1 MITDISV
8 QNFQQALI
16 DTSMT
21 KTVVIYFHAQAIPE
35 CAAMTPVLEQMIGA
49 DNPHLD
55 LAKVNVEDPQL
66 QSLATQ
72 LGLKDLPALVSF
84 KDGQPVDI
92 LEGPQ
97 DEAAITQFLSAYQPA
112 EDELLLEQ
120 AKQILGTDPNAAYAL
135 LQQARA
141 IEDKATTRLY
151 LAETALALN
160 KLDETKQLL
169 ASIGMADQ
177 DAQYQHVS
185 ARLTLAEEAAD
196 SPELRELE
204 QKLADEPHS
213 LELKESL
220 AVLLFQAGRQEE
232 ALQHLIEILEQDLSF
247 GEARKH
253 LLDMLT
259 SMGADPIAS
268 QFRRKLY
275 SMLY

>member
-21 KTVVIYFHAQAIPE
+21 KTVVIYFHAQAVPE
-35 CAAMTPVLEQMIGA
+35 CATMTPLIERLIGA
-49 DNPHLD
+49 DNSHLD

-66 QSLATQ
+66 QPLATQ

-97 DEAAITQFLSAYQPA
+97 DEAAILQFLSAYQPA

-120 AKQILGTDPNAAYAL
+120 AKEVLGTNPNKAYAL
-135 LQQARA
+135 LQQARSL
-141 IEDKATTRLY
+141 EDKAVTRLY

-177 DAQYQHVS
+177 DAQYQHIL
-185 ARLTLAEEAAD
+185 ARLELAEDAAD

-204 QKLADEPHS
+204 QKLAAEPDS
-213 LELKESL
+213 LSLKESL
-220 AVLLFQAGRQEE
+220 SVLLFQAGRQEE
-232 ALQHLIEILEQDLSF
+232 ALQLLVEVLEQDLSF

-253 LLDMLT
+253 FLDMLT
-259 SMGADPIAS
+259 SMGADPVAS
-268 QFRRKLY
+268 KFRRKLY